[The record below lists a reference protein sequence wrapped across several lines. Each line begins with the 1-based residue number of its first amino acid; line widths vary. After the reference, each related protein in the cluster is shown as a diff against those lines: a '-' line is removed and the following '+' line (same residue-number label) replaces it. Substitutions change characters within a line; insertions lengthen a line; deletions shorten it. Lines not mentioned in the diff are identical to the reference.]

1 MGSTNEPKT
10 LMLLPVDCRVRVLS
24 LIDCPKATM
33 RLCQTCRTFG
43 ARLQA
48 TVELWHSVLAQKWGA
63 PGARTSTEL
72 WYNDPAH
79 KQSPARSFA
88 LTLPMLKTV
97 RAFMDASVEERVSR
111 EPRAMPPR
119 PLEHCVHEEC
129 VPVLLQEYRLVL
141 EIHYQGR
148 CILAQCVQCF
158 EGMCNADQ
166 MGNPGAPMAF
176 DARARAEVFKAPRA
190 RFPRSSSLGGP
201 GAFVARLSV
210 VALDGQWKSVS
221 CLGES
226 CGYEVEAMD
235 AVAVDAMEVEAVQR
249 LPQHPPR
256 LRQVFF
262 DDFCLPVSTFPLAV
276 CQEIRDGLHDL
287 ENNDE
292 PENGNW
298 DNELGE
304 GRGLAVGM
312 DVHLSAQIEP
322 LSDAVDAW
330 RVSSFCV
337 EPMPITAYPGNCRF
351 DYYNDES
358 CQMRGTTNTDE
369 MATCFVWE
377 ASNLG
382 KHVGD
387 AHQRWGG
394 A

>member
-48 TVELWHSVLAQKWGA
+48 TVELWHGVLAQKWGA

-72 WYNDPAH
+72 WYNEPVH
-79 KQSPARSFA
+79 QQSPARSFA

-111 EPRAMPPR
+111 EPRAMPPKS
-119 PLEHCVHEEC
+119 LEHCVHEEC

-141 EIHYQGR
+141 EIFYHGR
-148 CILAQCVQCF
+148 CVLAQCVQCF

-166 MGNPGAPMAF
+166 MGIGGPMAF
-176 DARARAEVFKAPRA
+176 DTRARAEVFKAPRSPA
-190 RFPRSSSLGGP
+190 SLGGQS
-201 GAFVARLSV
+201 AFVARLSV

>member
-1 MGSTNEPKT
+1 MGSTDEPKT

-48 TVELWHSVLAQKWGA
+48 TVELWHGVLAQKWGA

-72 WYNDPAH
+72 WYNEPVH
-79 KQSPARSFA
+79 QQSPARSFA

-97 RAFMDASVEERVSR
+97 RAFRDVSVEERVSR

-119 PLEHCVHEEC
+119 SLEHCLHEEC

-141 EIHYQGR
+141 EILYQGR
-148 CILAQCVQCF
+148 CVLAQCVQCF
-158 EGMCNADQ
+158 EGMCDADQ
-166 MGNPGAPMAF
+166 MGNGAPMAF
-176 DARARAEVFKAPRA
+176 DARARAEVFKAPRSPA
-190 RFPRSSSLGGP
+190 SLGGP

-226 CGYEVEAMD
+226 CGLELEAMD
-235 AVAVDAMEVEAVQR
+235 AVAVDAMEVEAVQQAV
-249 LPQHPPR
+249 QHPPR
-256 LRQVFF
+256 SRQVHF

-287 ENNDE
+287 ENKDE

-304 GRGLAVGM
+304 GRGLAVGL

-322 LSDAVDAW
+322 LSDAADAADAW

-337 EPMPITAYPGNCRF
+337 EPMPIIAYPGNNRF

-394 A
+394 T